1 MPKLSAK
8 RRRVQERTFWGF
20 ARRLVGGSRFD
31 RLLVRLHEVGEAGRS
46 RKETIMGTES
56 QIDTIAAI
64 PGDAK
69 NYQNSEENI
78 SLNCWQF
85 VDFWGIC

>member
-1 MPKLSAK
+1 
-8 RRRVQERTFWGF
+8 
-20 ARRLVGGSRFD
+20 
-31 RLLVRLHEVGEAGRS
+31 
-46 RKETIMGTES
+46 MGTES

>member
-1 MPKLSAK
+1 MPDSASDVEVPLDRFAK
-8 RRRVQERTFWGF
+8 FSSGFPSPVSRGATKAMTVWPGFW
-20 ARRLVGGSRFD
+20 VS
-31 RLLVRLHEVGEAGRS
+31 
-46 RKETIMGTES
+46 
-56 QIDTIAAI
+56 AI